1 MRKGVGAGDGE
12 GIVDVWR
19 DGAGS
24 MRRMASRSRGIP
36 FGAGKRGLSART
48 CVVRN
53 NGRKVAMWIG
63 RMVEA
68 GSVVVFDVVWAG
80 PIVFFLKS
88 SDEDVD

>member
-1 MRKGVGAGDGE
+1 
-12 GIVDVWR
+12 
-19 DGAGS
+19 
-24 MRRMASRSRGIP
+24 
-36 FGAGKRGLSART
+36 
-48 CVVRN
+48 
-53 NGRKVAMWIG
+53 MWIG